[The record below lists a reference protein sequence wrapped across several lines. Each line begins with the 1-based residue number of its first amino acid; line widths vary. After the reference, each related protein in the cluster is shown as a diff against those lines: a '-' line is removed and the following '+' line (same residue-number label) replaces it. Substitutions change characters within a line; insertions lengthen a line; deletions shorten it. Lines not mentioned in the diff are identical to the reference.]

1 MVKWIRIKNTEF
13 RIQFRIHTYWQV
25 NENWRKVHKK
35 WLNEWVQAYGNTASS
50 SSQLKTSPPPPAIPP
65 LSSKVKWLKEKEEQE
80 KIDHKGGVLIQQKEG
95 YQPGF
100 FPTDLITKERARFQ
114 LGQAAVVMDRPTQL
128 RDLLSV
134 YTDRLKDC
142 LYKEKRGIETL
153 NLQEELREMKNIFSF
168 IFFFVFSP
176 APFRWWLTE

>member
-1 MVKWIRIKNTEF
+1 MKTDEKYAKNDWTNGCRHMEV
-13 RIQFRIHTYWQV
+13 QLHLHL
-25 NENWRKVHKK
+25 NWK
-35 WLNEWVQAYGNTASS
+35 LAPP
-50 SSQLKTSPPPPAIPP
+50 SPHPAIPP

-168 IFFFVFSP
+168 IFFSLFPPLLFGDGWRNSNKKK
-176 APFRWWLTE
+176 APRRDAQVEVIG